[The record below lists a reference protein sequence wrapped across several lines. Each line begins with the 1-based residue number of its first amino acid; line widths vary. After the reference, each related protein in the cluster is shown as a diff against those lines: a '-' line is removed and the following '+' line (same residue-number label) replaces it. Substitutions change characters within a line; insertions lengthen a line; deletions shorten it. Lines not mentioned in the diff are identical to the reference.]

1 MILRNWSS
9 LFVRLRSFCYPD
21 SYGSGTEEQF
31 TNGGG
36 GTLTGKDWRN
46 HSALLEAFE
55 ARSARLA
62 VACAMRLSEASDS
75 EAG

>member
-9 LFVRLRSFCYPD
+9 LFVCLHSFCYSD
-21 SYGSGTEEQF
+21 SYGSATEEQF
-31 TNGGG
+31 TNGRGY
-36 GTLTGKDWRN
+36 LTGKDWRN

-62 VACAMRLSEASDS
+62 VACAMRLSEAPDF